1 MEPSEEEEALKITD
15 VRVREVSIPRIYGT
29 WTADPDQLQPDTDHR
44 RSRYQILELFT
55 DAGPVGLGEV
65 SDMADR
71 MEPLPP
77 DQLRDLLAGQLVGR
91 DLERWRDA
99 FAAVGE
105 ALPGDCHPELRG
117 LTLFGVEI
125 ALLDLVGKKLGAP
138 LYELLGGR
146 VHDRVDVCWVAYMRG
161 EMTAEAELEALSEE
175 VRGKLAEGIR
185 AFKMKVG
192 GDPGR
197 DLERVR
203 RFREVAGPDT
213 YLRGDASG
221 AWTEEEAVE
230 RLCELAAAGVHAC
243 ETPVDAVSRPV
254 VNDQPERIN
263 RDPDGVTAVLARVR
277 ERSPIDIIEHVADLD
292 DAFTASVVRHRAVD
306 VVNVIPSQ
314 GGGLLRG
321 QRLIHTAGSGG
332 IPVLLGSTVELGPGT
347 AAFVHLAVASANVTV
362 PSDLVS
368 PGLLVDDIC
377 ATPFEYR
384 HGALEPPAGPGLGVE
399 LDEARMAKWAI

>member
-1 MEPSEEEEALKITD
+1 MKITD
-15 VRVREVSIPRIYGT
+15 VRVREVSIPRVYGT

-65 SDMADR
+65 SDVADR
-71 MEPLPP
+71 MNPLPP
-77 DQLRDLLAGQLVGR
+77 DQLRELLAGQLVGR
-91 DLERWRDA
+91 DLERWRDS

-125 ALLDLVGKKLGAP
+125 ALLDLVGKRLGAP
-138 LYELLGGR
+138 LHELLGGR
-146 VHDRVDVCWVAYMRG
+146 VHDRVEVCWVAYMRG
-161 EMTAEAELEALSEE
+161 EMTAAAELEALEEE
-175 VRGKLAEGIR
+175 VRGKLADGIR

-203 RFREVAGPDT
+203 RFREVAGSDI

-230 RLCELAAAGVHAC
+230 RLRELAAAGVHAC

-254 VNDQPERIN
+254 VNDHPERIN
-263 RDPDGVTAVLARVR
+263 RDPDAVTAVLARVR

-306 VVNVIPSQ
+306 VINVIPSQ

-384 HGALEPPAGPGLGVE
+384 HGALEPPEGPGLGVE
-399 LDEARMAKWAI
+399 LDEARMEKWAI